1 MAGTERTDGRT
12 DGRTDTGED
21 TVVQAGERGGPGQPG
36 GAAIAGRTRVEELT
50 AAGLNEVLVCEAP
63 GSVSVSGA
71 RGVALGE
78 QEAPAPEVP
87 S

>member
-1 MAGTERTDGRT
+1 M
-12 DGRTDTGED
+12 
-21 TVVQAGERGGPGQPG
+21 
-36 GAAIAGRTRVEELT
+36 EELT